1 MMIIFCNIQP
11 YASENSLKPRH
22 PCSLVLVMLLLPMM
36 RVLADD
42 PPLNILQ
49 NGDFE
54 ISETPQGTENR
65 PKIDYSKNVP
75 IEYNSILE

>member
-22 PCSLVLVMLLLPMM
+22 PCSLILVMLLLPMM

-49 NGDFE
+49 NGDFDRNLE
-54 ISETPQGTENR
+54 RGAIGLMPMR
-65 PKIDYSKNVP
+65 LRLSKQTVKKLN
-75 IEYNSILE
+75 L